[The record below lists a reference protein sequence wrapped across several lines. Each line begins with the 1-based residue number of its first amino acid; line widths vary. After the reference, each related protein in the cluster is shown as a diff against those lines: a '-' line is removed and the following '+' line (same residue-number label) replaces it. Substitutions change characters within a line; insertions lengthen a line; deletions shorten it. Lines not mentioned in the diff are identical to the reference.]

1 MNSMENM
8 HTDVGAGG
16 RGGIEEHSEKFS
28 PCILR
33 SRMFQR
39 HVRSCSPKKIK
50 KVSTQYEETILL
62 TTRQT
67 RQSVNDG
74 RNYTMKLAL
83 RKIVSSMYHKPT
95 DRNSLARVCWL
106 FICSRYVNVM
116 PQLVTWLHHLVTRG
130 NKKNNLVA
138 APWLPGNIKIPSNT
152 KVSLSI
158 IESTRWHFQ
167 CVRVNCMSWIKARR
181 LQNGTDISEET
192 ATNVYKYLI
201 IISDCFFPPSLPRWT
216 RIIIAFIHDFTSVFG
231 RFIVVFVSSAFKLVI
246 WLGPS
251 LLLVICTG
259 PLDAAFFI
267 SLGVLTTF

>member
-83 RKIVSSMYHKPT
+83 RKTVSSMYHKPT

-106 FICSRYVNVM
+106 FICSRYVNVT
-116 PQLVTWLHHLVTRG
+116 PQLVT
-130 NKKNNLVA
+130 
-138 APWLPGNIKIPSNT
+138 
-152 KVSLSI
+152 
-158 IESTRWHFQ
+158 
-167 CVRVNCMSWIKARR
+167 
-181 LQNGTDISEET
+181 
-192 ATNVYKYLI
+192 
-201 IISDCFFPPSLPRWT
+201 
-216 RIIIAFIHDFTSVFG
+216 
-231 RFIVVFVSSAFKLVI
+231 
-246 WLGPS
+246 
-251 LLLVICTG
+251 
-259 PLDAAFFI
+259 
-267 SLGVLTTF
+267 